1 VFELRAGNTRSYD
14 DQDDEEKRSNCNSGQ
29 PDGCRYPGFRQ
40 IFRRIHLQLTWAN
53 CAIIDAVR
61 TKTILFIEIKGN
73 AGTGEHVVKLKVI
86 AATLLVGALLA
97 AQADSAPLTGHGRR
111 SEARAIPRDR
121 NSVCIVDVLHS
132 EELPFAPLFYHR
144 LRATLRITP
153 PGGPPFETTVEK
165 LISWQ
170 APPFRQGQRLRLWCD
185 PASPWPAWAG

>member
-1 VFELRAGNTRSYD
+1 MTIKMMRKSVRTAIPANRMDVDILASGRFFAVFT
-14 DQDDEEKRSNCNSGQ
+14 CNSPGQ
-29 PDGCRYPGFRQ
+29 IAQLSTRHARKDTLHRNRGQCR
-40 IFRRIHLQLTWAN
+40 N
-53 CAIIDAVR
+53 
-61 TKTILFIEIKGN
+61 
-73 AGTGEHVVKLKVI
+73 GEHVVKLKVI
-86 AATLLVGALLA
+86 AATLLVGALFA

-170 APPFRQGQRLRLWCD
+170 APPLRQGQRLRLWCD